1 MIKEI
6 RHSIAYRSCV
16 ARLYFYLNVSVNKS
30 SDSENDTSFF
40 HQVTAPPAI
49 MKKKNN
55 KKNSIQDLAAALQ
68 LSPAT
73 ISRVLN
79 NHPHVHEAT
88 RSKVMTMVEQVGYK
102 RNIMASGLRTNK
114 THTIGLIVPRISMF
128 VHTEIITTIQNGLH
142 THGYNLI
149 ICQSNDSLEIEK
161 DLALTLYASR
171 VDAVI
176 VACTLFTSD
185 FSHFDVLTQNNIPVV
200 FYDRVPVKP
209 YPACIIKGDD
219 FRGAYLAT
227 AHLIELG
234 SRHIAYISGPVGC
247 NIYIDR
253 YAGFVHAMQQH
264 QVPVMKDWIF
274 YHELTA
280 ENARKAMHRL
290 FARKPWPDAIL
301 AANDTTA
308 LAVLAFAKERGIAV
322 PQDLRIVGY
331 SNDPRSSIVT
341 PSITTVEQFP
351 GRIGSVIVTELLKI
365 LKNDRQT
372 VAIDA
377 APIITPVE
385 LIRRMST

>member
-1 MIKEI
+1 
-6 RHSIAYRSCV
+6 
-16 ARLYFYLNVSVNKS
+16 
-30 SDSENDTSFF
+30 
-40 HQVTAPPAI
+40 
-49 MKKKNN
+49 MKKKFN

-88 RSKVMTMVEQVGYK
+88 RTKVMTMVEQVGYK
-102 RNIMASGLRTNK
+102 RNVMASGLRTNK

-128 VHTEIITTIQNGLH
+128 LHTEVITTIQNGLH

-161 DLALTLYASR
+161 DLAQTMYASR

-185 FSHFDVLTQNNIPVV
+185 FSHFDVLTQNNIPVL

-209 YPACIIKGDD
+209 YPACVIKGDD

-227 AHLIELG
+227 SHLIELG
-234 SRHIAYISGPVGC
+234 SKRIAYISGPIGC

-253 YAGFVHAMQQH
+253 YAGFERAMRQH
-264 QVPVMKDWIF
+264 EMPVQKDLVF
-274 YHELTA
+274 YHELTVD
-280 ENARKAMHRL
+280 NARKSLHKL
-290 FARKPWPDAIL
+290 FARKPYPDAIL
-301 AANDTTA
+301 AANDLTA
-308 LAVLAFAKERGIAV
+308 LTALAFAKEIGIAV
-322 PQDLRIVGY
+322 PQELRIVGY

-351 GRIGSVIVTELLKI
+351 GRIGQVIVAELLRI
-365 LKNDRQT
+365 LKNDMQS